1 MSVPS
6 AFTGTEPDQATKMSG
21 NGGGGEETKSVFLKF
36 KEIGSAH
43 YGRSVEATF
52 DFDGSF
58 APGTFLQCLVCIRD
72 ATSSTTGTDRNTHKT
87 GFESLWG
94 WF

>member
-72 ATSSTTGTDRNTHKT
+72 ATSSAPIEIHTDRV
-87 GFESLWG
+87 
-94 WF
+94 

>member
-1 MSVPS
+1 VPS
-6 AFTGTEPDQATKMSG
+6 AFTGTEPDQATKMST
-21 NGGGGEETKSVFLKF
+21 NGGEETKSVFLKF

-72 ATSSTTGTDRNTHKT
+72 ATSSAWYRSKYTQT
-87 GFESLWG
+87 GFGSLWG